1 MNSKIFYSLVFL
13 LANTIIC
20 KAQIVSTGNINF
32 PQWIQ
37 QSNIYEVNVR
47 QYSPEGTFKAFEKS
61 LPRLKDMGVE
71 ILWFMPITPI
81 SKIDRKGALGSY
93 YAVAD
98 YTTVNPEFGT
108 MDDWKSLVKNA
119 HAMGFKVITDWVANH
134 SGADNRWLQTNPDF
148 YVRDKNGV
156 AKYAFDWTDTRD
168 LDYDN
173 AELKDSMTH
182 AMKFWVEETGIDGFR
197 CDVAAEV
204 PRSFWQPCIDALK
217 KIKPDIFM
225 LAEAN
230 TAWIHDAGFNTTYG
244 WNMFAKMKEIASGKS
259 SARVLDTVL
268 MHQDETFV
276 PGAIKL
282 YFTSNH
288 DENSWNK
295 SDYATFPGASHAPF
309 AVLTQTMRASLPLIY
324 SGQEEPYLDSLSFF
338 YKDLITWG
346 KYKRAPFYKTLLNER
361 KNNPALAVDAGYTKI
376 LSTNDDKIFAYT
388 RQKNNNKILVVLN
401 LYSSPVVISFKSSG
415 ISGEAIEI
423 FTNQKENITGNL
435 AIPLQA
441 WGYKVYRYL

>member
-1 MNSKIFYSLVFL
+1 MINKKLFTLTLFIVTVF
-13 LANTIIC
+13 AC
-20 KAQIVSTGNINF
+20 HAQIVSTGDINF

-61 LPRLKDMGVE
+61 LPRLKEMGVE

-81 SKIDRKGALGSY
+81 SKTDRKGALGSY

-98 YTTVNPEFGT
+98 YTAVNPEFGT
-108 MDDWKSLVKNA
+108 LQDWKELVKKA

-134 SGADNRWLQTNPDF
+134 SGADNRWLKTNPDF

-156 AKYAFDWTDTRD
+156 AKYAFDWSDTRD
-168 LDYDN
+168 LNYDN
-173 AELKDSMTH
+173 PVLKDSMIQ
-182 AMKFWVEETGIDGFR
+182 AMKFWVAETGIDGFR

-204 PRSFWQPCIDALK
+204 PRSFWQPCIEALK
-217 KIKPDIFM
+217 KMKPDIFM

-244 WNMFAKMKEIASGKS
+244 WNMFAKMKEVAAGKS
-259 SARVLDTVL
+259 SAKVLDTVL
-268 MHQDETFV
+268 MQQDETFV

-295 SDYATFPGASHAPF
+295 SDYATFPGPSHAPF

-338 YKDLITWG
+338 YKDEITWG
-346 KYKRAPFYKTLLNER
+346 KYKRAAFYKTLLTER

-376 LSTNDDKIFAYT
+376 ETTNDDKIFAYT

-401 LYSSPVVISFKSSG
+401 LSASPVVVSFKSAG
-415 ISGEAIEI
+415 IYGEVKEI
-423 FTNQKENITGNL
+423 FTDQMENITRQATL
-435 AIPLQA
+435 SLPA
-441 WGYKVYRYL
+441 WGYKVYRFL